1 MIQAL
6 YTASTG
12 MVAHQTRLDVLANN
26 LANAGTAGFKQD
38 LLAIDTTQ
46 VPGDPEGD
54 GQLSMSTVSATR
66 SRTDMTP
73 GSIRPT
79 GNLFDLAI
87 QGPGLFVVSTPDGDR
102 YVRSGAFVRDPA
114 GFLST
119 DAGFR
124 VLGTTG
130 PIRVPDAGLLVD
142 GNGRLPDGQTLRF
155 VSDADPARLVKTGG
169 NLFAPADET
178 TPPEPLDDVV
188 VAQGHLENSN
198 VNLVLTM
205 VEMLSTLRSY
215 EAYQR
220 TIQALDQTVG
230 QAATDLG
237 RV

>member
-1 MIQAL
+1 MIHAL

-26 LANAGTAGFKQD
+26 LANVGTTGFKQD
-38 LLAIDTTQ
+38 LVAIDT
-46 VPGDPEGD
+46 VPVADTPD
-54 GQLSMSTVSATR
+54 SAQLRMSTVHAAR
-66 SRTDMTP
+66 SGTDMTP
-73 GSIRPT
+73 GGIRPT
-79 GNLFDLAI
+79 GNPLDLAI
-87 QGPGLFVVSTPDGDR
+87 QGPGLFVVSTPGGER
-102 YVRSGAFVRDPA
+102 YVRSGSFIRDA
-114 GFLST
+114 GGFLAT

-124 VLGTTG
+124 VLGATG
-130 PIRVPDAGLLVD
+130 PIRVPEAGLEID
-142 GNGRLPDGQTLRF
+142 GTGRLPDGQALRF
-155 VSDADPARLVKTGG
+155 VSDADPARLLKTGS
-169 NLFAPADET
+169 NLFAPVDET
-178 TPPEPLDDVV
+178 VPPEPAEGVV

-198 VNLVLTM
+198 VNVVLTM